1 MKKLTWIP
9 ILVLL
14 VGMVGCGYRLT
25 GFNTQIPSHIKNIA
39 IPAFENKSLRYQAD
53 QYITYA
59 IKEEFIKRSN
69 LVLVDKTEGAD
80 SLLEGIIKKFDVRP
94 ISYSNDASGNL
105 YKVTIEVSVRFIDLK
120 NNKVI
125 FEGEGVSFTGNYEID
140 NSDFFSQETQTLLK
154 ISEECADSVVTTIL
168 ENF

>member
-9 ILVLL
+9 VLVLL
-14 VGMVGCGYRLT
+14 IGMIGCGYKLT
-25 GFNTQIPSHIKNIA
+25 GFNTQIPSYIKNIS
-39 IPAFENKSLRYQAD
+39 IPDFDNKSVRYQVD

-59 IKEEFIKRSN
+59 VKEEFIKRSN

-80 SLLEGIIKKFDVRP
+80 SMLEGIIKRFEVKP

-125 FEGEGVSFTGNYEID
+125 FEGEGITFSGNYEIES
-140 NSDFFSQETQTLLK
+140 SDFFSQETQTLIK